1 MNALALSGGAAKGS
15 YQAGALT
22 KLSELGVRFDAVSG
36 VSAGALNASMV
47 ATDRLPRLAE
57 VWEETRKDDI
67 LKHRGWVGAT
77 ARWLVFKIG
86 LGGSILAFYNTDK
99 LLELILRELEGKRV
113 QIPFT
118 VGVVDLASGR
128 YSDKEFGEGHI
139 LSTEDC
145 RMIHASTA
153 VPVIFDPV
161 RTAGGLFVDGGVRNI
176 TPLARLCRQNPDRVV
191 IITTEPYRASREADT
206 PKSMTWKD
214 PDEIQS
220 IDQVGQR
227 TLDILLNEVFRE
239 DIQRFLT
246 VNHLVRKAGDA
257 ELTTLRGRPLKYF
270 EPVLIDPDEHLGD
283 GMDYSLEAFQMRFQK
298 GMEDA
303 ERAWRSLK
311 FEV

>member
-22 KLSELGVRFDAVSG
+22 KLTELGATFDTLSG
-36 VSAGALNASMV
+36 VSAGALNASML
-47 ATDRLPRLAE
+47 ATGQLSRLARL
-57 VWEETRKDDI
+57 WETTRKDDI

-77 ARWLVFKIG
+77 ARWIVFKIG

-99 LLELILRELEGKRV
+99 LRDLILQELEGKHV

-118 VGVVDLASGR
+118 VGVVELASGR
-128 YSDKEFGEGHI
+128 YVDKAFERGHI

-161 RTAGGLFVDGGVRNI
+161 RTRGGLFVDGGVRNI
-176 TPLARLCRQNPDRVV
+176 TPLARLCRQNPDRIV
-191 IITTEPYRASREADT
+191 IITTDPYRPSGAPSTRT
-206 PKSMTWKD
+206 PLDWKD
-214 PDEIQS
+214 PDEIKS
-220 IDQVGQR
+220 IDHVGQR
-227 TLDILLNEVFRE
+227 TLDILLNEIFRE

-246 VNHLVRKAGDA
+246 VNHLVRQVENA
-257 ELTTLRGRPLKYF
+257 ELTTLKGRPLKYF
-270 EPVLIDPDEHLGD
+270 EPVLIDPDEDLGD
-283 GMDYSLEAFQMRFQK
+283 GMDYSLEAFQRRFRA

-303 ERAWRSLK
+303 EKAFRGQTLEA
-311 FEV
+311 